1 MEALIGAASDVWLLA
16 ANQDDIFFKG
26 SPNGVFHPDSSEICS
41 MCCNIALDTSPQSL
55 HARFV
60 ARVLVWLSRG
70 NLTITFPELSICDKS
85 STLSLINISYSFSD
99 GELLSR
105 TTFSDKCLR
114 LVRFLITND
123 VLTSQ
128 HTRIA
133 FAFACW
139 NFLSSCTRMLQLLI
153 YPEYTSGSWNK
164 TSPTCLQTLANT
176 IPKESLRCDS
186 LNGVCDDK

>member
-1 MEALIGAASDVWLLA
+1 MTY
-16 ANQDDIFFKG
+16 FFKG

-41 MCCNIALDTSPQSL
+41 ICCNIALDTSPQSL

-105 TTFSDKCLR
+105 TTFSGKCLR

-128 HTRIA
+128 HKRIA

-139 NFLSSCTRMLQLLI
+139 NFFVGFKQMRQLYAYVAIINLLRVYFWI
-153 YPEYTSGSWNK
+153 LEQNQSY
-164 TSPTCLQTLANT
+164 LFANARKHNSKG
-176 IPKESLRCDS
+176 IFALWQFERSLRW
-186 LNGVCDDK
+186 

>member
-1 MEALIGAASDVWLLA
+1 MLLSFFEVARLLVIGSKKYACSRPLLVWHPYTRSMEALIGAASDVWLLA

-85 STLSLINISYSFSD
+85 SALSLINISYSFSD
-99 GELLSR
+99 GVDIELLSPVNACD
-105 TTFSDKCLR
+105 FSLQMMFWLR
-114 LVRFLITND
+114 NIRV
-123 VLTSQ
+123 
-128 HTRIA
+128 
-133 FAFACW
+133 
-139 NFLSSCTRMLQLLI
+139 
-153 YPEYTSGSWNK
+153 
-164 TSPTCLQTLANT
+164 
-176 IPKESLRCDS
+176 
-186 LNGVCDDK
+186 

>member
-1 MEALIGAASDVWLLA
+1 MLQYCIRHFTPVFACEVRRQSFGLIVSRKSHNNIPWTQYLRQVICVKSYQHFL
-16 ANQDDIFFKG
+16 FFFRR
-26 SPNGVFHPDSSEICS
+26 SPH
-41 MCCNIALDTSPQSL
+41 
-55 HARFV
+55 
-60 ARVLVWLSRG
+60 
-70 NLTITFPELSICDKS
+70 
-85 STLSLINISYSFSD
+85 
-99 GELLSR
+99 R

-139 NFLSSCTRMLQLLI
+139 NFLSVLNKCDSCTRMLQLLV

-176 IPKESLRCDS
+176 IPTESLRCDS
-186 LNGVCDDK
+186 LNGVCDDKQNCLPLTFPNFTLQGIYKSYSWHQDAFPTNFLSVHC